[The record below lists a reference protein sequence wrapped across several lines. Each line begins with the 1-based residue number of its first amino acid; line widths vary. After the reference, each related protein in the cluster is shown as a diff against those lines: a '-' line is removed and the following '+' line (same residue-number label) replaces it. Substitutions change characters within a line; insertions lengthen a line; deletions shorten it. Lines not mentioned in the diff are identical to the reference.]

1 MSPEQIRGQK
11 LDPRT
16 DLFSFGIVLYEM
28 VTGEL
33 PFRGDTTG
41 LVTDGILNR
50 EPVAPVRLNPN
61 LPTQLENII
70 HKALE
75 KDRNLRYQSAGE
87 MRGDLQRLK
96 RDTESGSR
104 PTATPSDSSLTSDGR
119 AISSP
124 GPSLPS
130 PPDSGSKHTLE
141 MAHVLFTD
149 IVAYSR
155 LPMDQQE
162 QALLHLQ
169 EAVRETRE
177 FARAQASDQLIRL
190 PTGDGMALVF
200 FGDVEAPVRCALELH
215 RCLRRWPEMQLR
227 MGIHSGPVYRVEDI
241 NAARNVAGGGINTA
255 QRVMD
260 CGDGGHILVSKSVAD
275 LLDQVSTWKTALHD
289 LGEAEVKHGVR
300 VHIYNLYT
308 DEAGNRNPPHK
319 LRTAQKKA
327 VRRSLRGPAAI
338 GAIVLALSL
347 VGFLQLRRGKNTDRE
362 LTASPA
368 IKHRRSVAV
377 VGFKN
382 LAGKPDEA
390 WLSTAISEMLTTN
403 LAAGEELRLVPGETV
418 AQMKNNLALADA
430 ESYAPETLDKISAA
444 DQCR

>member
-1 MSPEQIRGQK
+1 MSPEQIRGQT

-61 LPTQLENII
+61 LPLPLESIV

-75 KDRNLRYQSAGE
+75 KDRNLRYQSAAE
-87 MRGDLQRLK
+87 IRRDLQRLK
-96 RDTESGSR
+96 RDTESGGR
-104 PTATPSDSSLTSDGR
+104 PTATPFDFSVTSGGS
-119 AISSP
+119 ATSSP
-124 GPSLPS
+124 APSLPS

-169 EAVRETRE
+169 EAVRETQE

-200 FGDVEAPVRCALELH
+200 LGGVEAPVRCALELH
-215 RCLRRWPEMQLR
+215 RILRRWPEIHLR
-227 MGIHSGPVYRVEDI
+227 MGIHTGPVYRVEDI
-241 NAARNVAGGGINTA
+241 NAARNVTGGGIN
-255 QRVMD
+255 
-260 CGDGGHILVSKSVAD
+260 I
-275 LLDQVSTWKTALHD
+275 
-289 LGEAEVKHGVR
+289 
-300 VHIYNLYT
+300 
-308 DEAGNRNPPHK
+308 
-319 LRTAQKKA
+319 
-327 VRRSLRGPAAI
+327 
-338 GAIVLALSL
+338 
-347 VGFLQLRRGKNTDRE
+347 
-362 LTASPA
+362 ASPSSLERE
-368 IKHRRSVAV
+368 ILFLPSVT
-377 VGFKN
+377 
-382 LAGKPDEA
+382 E
-390 WLSTAISEMLTTN
+390 
-403 LAAGEELRLVPGETV
+403 
-418 AQMKNNLALADA
+418 
-430 ESYAPETLDKISAA
+430 
-444 DQCR
+444 